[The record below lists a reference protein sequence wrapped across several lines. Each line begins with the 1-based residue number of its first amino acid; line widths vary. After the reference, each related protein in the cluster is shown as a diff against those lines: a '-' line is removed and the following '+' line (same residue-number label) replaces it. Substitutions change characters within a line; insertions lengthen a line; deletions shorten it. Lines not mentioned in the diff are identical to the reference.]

1 MSDQGTPRS
10 TPAGAAPAAADDAAR
25 GADLSADLS
34 ADFAVAPL
42 LQRGY
47 DRGEVD
53 AFLARVRSEVGR
65 LAAERTALREEVQA
79 LRRSAVAAGGAP
91 SPPDPTDQAVGILA
105 AAQQTADQ
113 YVADAESFSRM
124 LATQAR
130 EQYENLLQQARDE
143 ADEIVRRAAGRAG
156 GEQGAPLD
164 PEGVVPAAGTA
175 APADG
180 LTPEQVQEQVVYL
193 QAFGRACRAQLRA
206 YLEGLLEDVEAQW
219 GRADPAAL
227 PEGVLTRRDGGD
239 HDGAPADV
247 PPPGRGGAR
256 AADGGPAVVDLT
268 GDGAV
273 PTRR

>member
-1 MSDQGTPRS
+1 MSDEGTPRS
-10 TPAGAAPAAADDAAR
+10 TPEDVADDVAR
-25 GADLSADLS
+25 GV
-34 ADFAVAPL
+34 DFGLAPL

-65 LAAERTALREEVQA
+65 LAAERAALREEVQS
-79 LRRSAVAAGGAP
+79 LRRSVPAAGEAAAP
-91 SPPDPTDQAVGILA
+91 VDPTDQAVGILA

-143 ADEIVRRAAGRAG
+143 ADGIVRRAAGSTGADA
-156 GEQGAPLD
+156 GAPAGAGD
-164 PEGVVPAAGTA
+164 EVPPGGTTD
-175 APADG
+175 PADG

-227 PEGVLTRRDGGD
+227 PEGVLTPRNGSGPDGSD
-239 HDGAPADV
+239 PDGTPLDAPV
-247 PPPGRGGAR
+247 PGPGGAR
-256 AADGGPAVVDLT
+256 AAGAEPAVVDLT

-273 PTRR
+273 PTHR

>member
-10 TPAGAAPAAADDAAR
+10 MPQGAAR
-25 GADLSADLS
+25 GVAEDVAEDVTWDVGFG
-34 ADFAVAPL
+34 AAPL

-65 LAAERTALREEVQA
+65 LAAERAALREEVQA
-79 LRRSAVAAGGAP
+79 LRRSAPAAGGTATP
-91 SPPDPTDQAVGILA
+91 VDPTDQAVGILA

-143 ADEIVRRAAGRAG
+143 ADEIVRRAAARTGGDPGEPVDPGGAG
-156 GEQGAPLD
+156 SPAGAA
-164 PEGVVPAAGTA
+164 VPAG
-175 APADG
+175 G
-180 LTPEQVQEQVVYL
+180 LTPEEVQEQVVYL

-219 GRADPAAL
+219 GKADPAAL
-227 PEGVLTRRDGGD
+227 PEGARTSRNG
-239 HDGAPADV
+239 GAP
-247 PPPGRGGAR
+247 
-256 AADGGPAVVDLT
+256 DGEPAVVDLT